1 MAYTEEQPSSVKKRA
16 MICVIVGLITLLSLA
31 AFIQYRAF
39 TLPQSSAATLKP
51 TDGLVVATGGQT
63 RIAAGL
69 ALMAKGQAKR
79 MLLTGVGSG
88 ITRDMLAASLG
99 LNAEAKAQLA
109 CCVDLDFTA
118 ADTRGNAIATA
129 KWMRQRGFT
138 SLTLVTANYH
148 LARASLDFTHLM
160 PDYEMYYF
168 AVSPEALRPEDWY
181 HDWQVA
187 RLILRESGK
196 YIATLFRYAI
206 TDRPVIPDLQK

>member
-1 MAYTEEQPSSVKKRA
+1 MAVTDELPSSMTRQA
-16 MICVIVGLITLLSLA
+16 VIAVCAILISVLSLA
-31 AFIQYRAF
+31 AFIQYRVF
-39 TLPQSSAATLKP
+39 TLPQSDTDRLMP

-69 ALMAKGQAKR
+69 ALMAQGQASR
-79 MLLTGVGSG
+79 MLLTGVGAG
-88 ITRDMLAASLG
+88 ITSDMLAESLG
-99 LNAEAKAQLA
+99 LSAAARAQLA

-129 KWMRQRGFT
+129 NWMENQGFT

-148 LARASLDFTHLM
+148 LARARLEFSHLM
-160 PDYEMYYF
+160 PDYEMVAF

-196 YIATLFRYAI
+196 YIATLFRYAL
-206 TDRPVIPDLQK
+206 TK